1 MKRNYLAVFGVTGV
15 LTAAAACGGMY
26 LGAVVYTQW
35 LGLKTEPSV
44 MLLPA
49 YWAHSAR
56 LPAAMML
63 PLQVSTALAAAIP
76 LAVSVLSLVAV
87 FAKPRRELHGS
98 ARFANRSEI
107 QKTGLL
113 KEKFQPEDAPDLL
126 VGKYGGQFLRWSSKE
141 FAYLAAPT
149 RSGKGVGIV
158 IPNLLHYRD
167 SVVVYD
173 PKMENFLITAGF
185 RAKHGQEVFLF
196 NPGGRMPEH
205 ERNPNAPL
213 VSHRWNPLT
222 YVRRNPTY
230 TYKDAL
236 GVAAIM
242 YPDPVN
248 AGGSAMFFAEAAR
261 KLFAGLLMYLIE
273 TEPERDLSLQ
283 ENRTTMANLFR
294 LCAPTNGKTL
304 AEWIR
309 DEIELR
315 SRSPQAVK
323 LSGNCITLLS
333 DFANGNAKTG
343 ADIVATVTAP
353 LGIFIDPV
361 VEAATGGDDFR
372 LDDVR
377 KKRMTVYLGV
387 LPTETAVF
395 ARLTNLFF
403 SLLANVNVYQGLP
416 ENNPGILKYQCL
428 MLMDEFTALGVV
440 PAIEHGVSYLAGY
453 NMRLLPIFQ
462 TPSQM
467 EKLYQKTG
475 MRTFFTNFG
484 CQIVFPPRDQSD
496 AEEYSRLVGYQT
508 FKAKSSSRS
517 HGKSSSRS
525 NSVSDQK
532 RAVMNPDELKM
543 MPKEDCIISLGSS
556 RPIYAQKIVYW
567 QDPVLSKR
575 ANLTLPEVPVLQLD
589 APKRAAPQA
598 AVKAEYLAPE
608 ELDGFHWQ
616 DGANAED
623 FARSI
628 LAAIVPPGSPP
639 EYVAELVP
647 VVAQNWGEGSLPVIA
662 AILQD
667 TAGINPTD
675 LPQTA

>member
-1 MKRNYLAVFGVTGV
+1 MFGVTGV

-35 LGLKTEPSV
+35 LGLKTGPSV

-107 QKTGLL
+107 KKTGLL

-283 ENRTTMANLFR
+283 ENRTTPVRPDKRQNAGRMDTRRNRAALPFAAGGQIERQLHHAFIR
-294 LCAPTNGKTL
+294 LCQRQRQNGRGYCGHRNRAFGHL
-304 AEWIR
+304 H
-309 DEIELR
+309 R
-315 SRSPQAVK
+315 SRGR
-323 LSGNCITLLS
+323 SGH
-333 DFANGNAKTG
+333 
-343 ADIVATVTAP
+343 
-353 LGIFIDPV
+353 
-361 VEAATGGDDFR
+361 R
-372 LDDVR
+372 R
-377 KKRMTVYLGV
+377 R
-387 LPTETAVF
+387 
-395 ARLTNLFF
+395 
-403 SLLANVNVYQGLP
+403 
-416 ENNPGILKYQCL
+416 
-428 MLMDEFTALGVV
+428 
-440 PAIEHGVSYLAGY
+440 
-453 NMRLLPIFQ
+453 
-462 TPSQM
+462 
-467 EKLYQKTG
+467 
-475 MRTFFTNFG
+475 
-484 CQIVFPPRDQSD
+484 
-496 AEEYSRLVGYQT
+496 
-508 FKAKSSSRS
+508 
-517 HGKSSSRS
+517 
-525 NSVSDQK
+525 
-532 RAVMNPDELKM
+532 
-543 MPKEDCIISLGSS
+543 
-556 RPIYAQKIVYW
+556 
-567 QDPVLSKR
+567 
-575 ANLTLPEVPVLQLD
+575 
-589 APKRAAPQA
+589 
-598 AVKAEYLAPE
+598 
-608 ELDGFHWQ
+608 
-616 DGANAED
+616 
-623 FARSI
+623 
-628 LAAIVPPGSPP
+628 
-639 EYVAELVP
+639 
-647 VVAQNWGEGSLPVIA
+647 
-662 AILQD
+662 
-667 TAGINPTD
+667 
-675 LPQTA
+675 